1 MIYSYG
7 NKGVR
12 MPPFVSKENG
22 MKSNDK
28 KGSSKME
35 ILNLSLP
42 ATNRFAT
49 EYLEQTPEI
58 QRYFHYRFNDHLEY
72 EKRLT
77 EIQQRS
83 YMRNEL
89 AEHIEEYMDRFPTS
103 EKVKVSIRKLKEK
116 NSTVIIG
123 GQQAGILTGP
133 LYTIHKIISIIA
145 LAKQKEREL
154 NVPVVPLFWIA
165 GEDHDYQEVNH
176 VFIERNNKIEKKI
189 YPEKVLDKR
198 MVSDIELNHELC
210 YQWVEG
216 IIKSFGE
223 TAYTKDLLHVLEK
236 AINESKS
243 FVDFFAWIVMHLF
256 KDSGLLIIDSG
267 DEKIRK
273 LEKEFFIK
281 QINNCKE
288 ITMCVKSQQN
298 ELLSNG
304 FNNTIDISNQA
315 ANLFYY
321 DQENNER
328 ILLDFNAEKNCFT
341 GKDGLIQFSYE
352 QMLELA
358 GEFPERLSNNVVTRP
373 LMQEWLFPTLSFIG
387 GPGEIAYWAELKQA
401 FEWFDMKMPPIMP
414 RLNITLL
421 DRSIETDMAE
431 LGLDLRETL
440 MAGTEKKKRDFLQT
454 LRDENLDILFEKMKQ
469 DLLFNYGKIE
479 TYETKKNKGLLPLF
493 KKNEEKVINQI
504 VFLEDKLEQS
514 IQKKYEV
521 VINKFDRVEN
531 ALWPVGSPQERT
543 LNGFFYINQY
553 GPSLINDLLSCS
565 FTFVGTHKIIR
576 M

>member
-1 MIYSYG
+1 
-7 NKGVR
+7 
-12 MPPFVSKENG
+12 
-22 MKSNDK
+22 
-28 KGSSKME
+28 ME

-58 QRYFHYRFNDHLEY
+58 QRYFHYRFNDRLEY

-89 AEHIEEYMDRFPTS
+89 AAHIEGYMDKFPAS
-103 EKVKVSIRKLKEK
+103 EKVMESIKKLKEK

-176 VFIERNNKIEKKI
+176 IFIERNNKIEKKI
-189 YPEKVLDKR
+189 YPEKVIDKR
-198 MVSDIELNHELC
+198 MVSTIELNHDLC

-216 IIKSFGE
+216 IVQSFGE
-223 TAYTKDLLHVLEK
+223 TAHTKELLQVFEK
-236 AINESKS
+236 AIHESKT

-281 QINNCKE
+281 QINNSRE
-288 ITMCVKSQQN
+288 ITKKVKEQQ
-298 ELLSNG
+298 EVLKSSG
-304 FNNTIDISNQA
+304 YEHTIDISDQA

-328 ILLDFNAEKNCFT
+328 ILLDYNFENNLFI
-341 GKDGLIQFSYE
+341 GKDGQIQFTIE

-358 GEFPERLSNNVVTRP
+358 GEFPENLSNNVVTRP
-373 LMQEWLFPTLSFIG
+373 LMQEWLFPTLSFIA

-401 FEWFDMKMPPIMP
+401 FEWFGLKMPPIVP

-421 DRSIETDMAE
+421 DRSIETDMVE
-431 LGLDLRETL
+431 LGLDLREIL
-440 MAGTEKKKRDFLQT
+440 MIGAEKQKRDFLQT
-454 LRDENLDILFEKMKQ
+454 LKDENLDSLFESMKQ
-469 DLLFNYGKIE
+469 GFLSNYEKLE
-479 TYETKKNKGLLPLF
+479 TYIAKGNKGMLPLL
-493 KKNEEKVINQI
+493 KKNEGKVIDQI
-504 VFLEDKLEQS
+504 VFLENKLEQYAHR
-514 IQKKYEV
+514 KYEV
-521 VINKFDRVEN
+521 VINKYDRVEN
-531 ALWPVGSPQERT
+531 ALWPSGSPQERT
-543 LNGFFYINQY
+543 LNGFFFINQH
-553 GPSLINDLLSCS
+553 GPALINDLLDCT
-565 FTFVGTHKIIR
+565 FTFDGTHKVIR
-576 M
+576 I

>member
-1 MIYSYG
+1 M
-7 NKGVR
+7 KT
-12 MPPFVSKENG
+12 PFDSRENG
-22 MKSNDK
+22 MKTNDK

-49 EYLEQTPEI
+49 DYLEQTPEI
-58 QRYFHYRFNDHLEY
+58 QSYFHYRFNDHLEY

-77 EIQQRS
+77 ELQQRS

-89 AEHIEEYMDRFPTS
+89 AAHIEEYMDQFPAS
-103 EKVKVSIRKLKEK
+103 EKVKTSIEKLKEK

-145 LAKQKEREL
+145 LAKQKEEEL
-154 NVPVVPLFWIA
+154 NVPVVPVFWIA

-176 VFIERNNKIEKKI
+176 VFVERNNKIEKKF
-189 YPEKVLDKR
+189 YPEKVHDKR
-198 MVSDIELNHELC
+198 MVSAIALNHNLC

-223 TAYTKDLLHVLEK
+223 TAYTKELLHVFEK
-236 AINESKS
+236 AIHESKT

-288 ITMCVKSQQN
+288 ITKKVKAQQK
-298 ELLSNG
+298 ELKSNG
-304 FNNTIDISNQA
+304 FEHTLDISDQA

-328 ILLDFNAEKNCFT
+328 ILLDYDDENKLFI
-341 GKDGLIQFSYE
+341 GKGGQIQLTLE

-358 GEFPERLSNNVVTRP
+358 GEFPESLSNNVVTRP
-373 LMQEWLFPTLSFIG
+373 LMQEWLFPTLSFIA

-401 FEWFDMKMPPIMP
+401 FEWFGMKMPPIVP

-421 DRSIETDMAE
+421 DRSIESDMVE

-440 MAGTEKKKRDFLQT
+440 VGGTEKKKRDFLQT
-454 LRDENLDILFEKMKQ
+454 LKNENIDTLFEKMKQ
-469 DLLFNYGKIE
+469 DLLIK
-479 TYETKKNKGLLPLF
+479 YEQLEAFVTMENKGLLPLL
-493 KKNEEKVINQI
+493 KKNEGKVIDQI
-504 VFLEDKLEQS
+504 LFLEDKLEQS
-514 IQKKYEV
+514 IQRKHEV

-531 ALWPVGSPQERT
+531 ALWPAGSPQERI
-543 LNGFFYINQY
+543 LNSFFFINQH
-553 GPSLINDLLSCS
+553 GPSLIDDLLDCS
-565 FTFVGTHKIIR
+565 FTFDGTHKIIR
-576 M
+576 I

>member
-1 MIYSYG
+1 MVIMRYE
-7 NKGVR
+7 K
-12 MPPFVSKENG
+12 PPFDLRENG
-22 MKSNDK
+22 MKTNDK

-89 AEHIEEYMDRFPTS
+89 AAHIEEYMDQFPTS
-103 EKVKVSIRKLKEK
+103 EKVKVSIEKLKEE

-154 NVPVVPLFWIA
+154 NVPVVPVFWIA

-176 VFIERNNKIEKKI
+176 VFVERNNKIEKKI

-198 MVSDIELNHELC
+198 MVSAIDLNHDLC

-223 TAYTKDLLHVLEK
+223 TAYTKDLLLVFEK
-236 AINESKS
+236 AIHESKT

-267 DEKIRK
+267 DENIRK

-281 QINNCKE
+281 QIKNCKE
-288 ITMCVKSQQN
+288 ITKEVKAQQKV
-298 ELLSNG
+298 LKSNG
-304 FNNTIDISNQA
+304 FEHTIDISDQA

-321 DQENNER
+321 DRENHER
-328 ILLDFNAEKNCFT
+328 ILLDYDDENNLFI
-341 GKDGLIQFSYE
+341 GRDGQIQLTIE

-358 GEFPERLSNNVVTRP
+358 GEFPENLSNNVVTRP
-373 LMQEWLFPTLSFIG
+373 LMQEWIFPTLSFIA

-401 FEWFDMKMPPIMP
+401 FEWFELKMPPIVP

-421 DRSIETDMAE
+421 DRSVETDMDE

-440 MAGTEKKKRDFLQT
+440 IVGTEKKKRDFLQT
-454 LRDENLDILFEKMKQ
+454 LKDENLDKLFEKMKQ
-469 DLLFNYGKIE
+469 DLLLNYGKLE
-479 TYETKKNKGLLPLF
+479 AYVTTENKGLLPLLN
-493 KKNEEKVINQI
+493 KNQGKVFDQI
-504 VFLEDKLEQS
+504 VFMENKLEQS
-514 IQKKYEV
+514 VQKKYEV
-521 VINKFDRVEN
+521 VINKFERVEN
-531 ALWPVGSPQERT
+531 ALWPAGSPQERT
-543 LNGFFYINQY
+543 LNSFFFINQH
-553 GPSLINDLLSCS
+553 GPTLISDLLNCS
-565 FTFVGTHKIIR
+565 FIFDGTHKIIR
-576 M
+576 I

>member
-1 MIYSYG
+1 
-7 NKGVR
+7 
-12 MPPFVSKENG
+12 
-22 MKSNDK
+22 MKTNDK

-49 EYLEQTPEI
+49 DYLAQTPEI
-58 QRYFHYRFNDHLEY
+58 QSYFHYRFNDHLEY
-72 EKRLT
+72 EKRLI

-89 AEHIEEYMDRFPTS
+89 AAHIEEYMDKFPAS
-103 EKVKVSIRKLKEK
+103 EKVKESIEKLKES

-133 LYTIHKIISIIA
+133 LYTIHKIISILA
-145 LAKQKEREL
+145 LAKQKEEEL
-154 NVPVVPLFWIA
+154 NVPVVPVFWIA

-176 VFIERNNKIEKKI
+176 VFVERNNKIEKKI

-198 MVSDIELNHELC
+198 MVSTIELNHNLC

-223 TAYTKDLLHVLEK
+223 TVHTKDLLHVFDK
-236 AINESKS
+236 AIHESKT

-281 QINNCKE
+281 QINDCKE
-288 ITMCVKSQQN
+288 ITQKVKAQQE
-298 ELLSNG
+298 ELKLNG
-304 FNNTIDISNQA
+304 FERTLDISDQA

-328 ILLDFNAEKNCFT
+328 ILLDYNGENKQFIGKN
-341 GKDGLIQFSYE
+341 GQIQLTLE

-373 LMQEWLFPTLSFIG
+373 LMQEWLFPTLSFIA

-401 FEWFDMKMPPIMP
+401 FEWFGLKMPPIVP

-440 MAGTEKKKRDFLQT
+440 MVGTEKKKRDFLQN
-454 LRDENLDILFEKMKQ
+454 LKDENLDKLFEKMKQ
-469 DLLFNYGKIE
+469 ELLFNYGKLEAYVTTENI
-479 TYETKKNKGLLPLF
+479 GMLPLL
-493 KKNEEKVINQI
+493 KKNEGKVIDQI
-504 VFLEDKLEQS
+504 VYMENKLEESVQR
-514 IQKKYEV
+514 KYEV

-531 ALWPVGSPQERT
+531 ALWPAGSPQERT
-543 LNGFFYINQY
+543 LNSFYFINQH
-553 GPSLINDLLSCS
+553 GPTLINDLLNGS
-565 FTFVGTHKIIR
+565 FTFDGTHKIIR
-576 M
+576 I